1 MQIGQ
6 NGFTLMFACRGHFV
20 IMHTTNYLQVSVTR
34 RAHDIQAFK
43 AARNYTVTEVGGAR
57 AKDEI
62 IIIIIIITLFTHGT
76 MTLWV
81 KDM

>member
-1 MQIGQ
+1 
-6 NGFTLMFACRGHFV
+6 
-20 IMHTTNYLQVSVTR
+20 MHTTNYLQVSVTR
-34 RAHDIQAFK
+34 RAHDIQA
-43 AARNYTVTEVGGAR
+43 ARNYTVTGVGGAR
-57 AKDEI
+57 AKDE